1 MSSTNR
7 QTRRTGELPAVSF
20 LNLRFLAVFVLF
32 SAYCQLSNWTRSS
45 SSRRVMSLRGPKCEQ
60 HTRVRSYRTPSD
72 GGHVLLHK
80 VKGVC

>member
-7 QTRRTGELPAVSF
+7 QTQRTGELPAVSF

-45 SSRRVMSLRGPKCEQ
+45 SSRRLMSLRGASVSSIHACAAIPRRQTEGTYSFTK
-60 HTRVRSYRTPSD
+60 
-72 GGHVLLHK
+72 
-80 VKGVC
+80 